1 MGMPRAGKNDDV
13 EEGKAVELEE
23 CQSVP
28 GAVVVEQG
36 NGAVLLD
43 VGHVKEQSG
52 RTNLKLTRD
61 GHTVL
66 VPQPTDDPNDP
77 LNWSD
82 LKKNLLLLAISLA
95 AFQSDYQTAAGVPS
109 VGLQGVEW
117 HLSPVHVNYAG
128 NLNVLM
134 KYVFAAFP
142 VKPID
147 PLEKAGLTVFFL
159 SGIGGLVW
167 IPLIYLWG
175 RAPVLFWTSF
185 IGTFLTLATC
195 LVPNFAG
202 YYGLR
207 ALMGV
212 FLSSGPAVGLAFI
225 QDVFFLHEQARKI
238 GIWIFAVQV
247 CPYCSPMFG
256 SYIIAATGSWR
267 ATFWVVFGLEALVLL
282 CLALFLDESFYRRD
296 LPPSQQPQRGTRIL
310 RLVGWWQL
318 QVHRRYFASFT
329 SSFLRVFE
337 ILLKPIIIPLLAFYS
352 SAILFAEPVSAGG
365 YGMSLNSTGYLYF
378 APIIAVLIGETLGHF
393 INDWT
398 TTRYVRQHN
407 GVFKPEARLPPVY
420 LTLLLTV
427 PGLILVGQALE
438 RHLSW
443 VAVAFGW
450 AMYTAAVMMFSV
462 PLFAY
467 ALDSYRNAPGEVSA
481 WFNFARIIG
490 GFSVGYFQQGWGLRS
505 GFDVS
510 FGVQA
515 AIVASGGLIILAL
528 QIYGE
533 KLRARGGVL
542 RD

>member
-1 MGMPRAGKNDDV
+1 MGMPRAGEDDV
-13 EEGKAVELEE
+13 EGKVVELEE
-23 CQSVP
+23 CQNVP
-28 GAVVVEQG
+28 VVEQG

-43 VGHVKEQSG
+43 ISHVKGQPG
-52 RTNLKLTRD
+52 GTNLKVTKD

-66 VPQPTDDPNDP
+66 IPQPTDDPNDP

-82 LKKNLLLLAISLA
+82 LKKNLLLLAISLS
-95 AFQSDYQTAAGVPS
+95 AFQSDFQTAAGVPS
-109 VGLQGVEW
+109 VALQGVEW
-117 HLSPVHVNYAG
+117 NLSPVHVNYAG

-134 KYVFAAFP
+134 N
-142 VKPID
+142 
-147 PLEKAGLTVFFL
+147 
-159 SGIGGLVW
+159 GIGGLVW
-167 IPLIYLWG
+167 IPLIYFWG

-185 IGTFLTLATC
+185 IGTVLTLATC
-195 LVPNFAG
+195 LVPDFAG

-207 ALMGV
+207 ALMGF
-212 FLSSGPAVGLAFI
+212 FLCSGPAVGLAFI
-225 QDVFFLHEQARKI
+225 QDIFFLHEQARKI
-238 GIWIFAVQV
+238 GIWIFAVQI

-267 ATFWVVFGLEALVLL
+267 ATYWMVFGLEAFVLL

-296 LPPSQQPQRGTRIL
+296 LPLSEQPQRGNRIL
-310 RLVGWWQL
+310 RLIGWWQL
-318 QVHRRYFASFT
+318 QVHHQYFASFA
-329 SSFLRVFE
+329 SSLLRVFE
-337 ILLKPIIIPLLAFYS
+337 ILLKPIIIPLLIFYLLSCMWAIGINQS
-352 SAILFAEPVSAGG
+352 SAILFATPKAAGG

-378 APIIAVLIGETLGHF
+378 APIIAVLVGETLGHF

-398 TTRYVRQHN
+398 TTRYVRKHN

-420 LTLLLTV
+420 LTLFLTV

-438 RHLSW
+438 KHLSW

-490 GFSVGYFQQGWGLRS
+490 GFSVGYFQQGWGLRA

-510 FGVQA
+510 FGAQA
-515 AIVASGGLIILAL
+515 GIVASGGLIILAL

-533 KLRARGGVL
+533 RLKAKGGAL